1 MLEKTLESPLDCK
14 EIKPVISKGNQSW
27 RVIGRTDTE
36 AEASILWPTDAKS
49 WLIWKDPVAGKDWMQ
64 EEKGMTEDVMV
75 DGITNSMDISW
86 SELQELRMDWE
97 AWHAAVYVAAK
108 SQTHWATELNQ
119 LGCEVKWCLQCLS
132 VPLTPSSIVSLHYVH
147 SSKSSPVM
155 WGRLEKKTEESK
167 VHE

>member
-27 RVIGRTDTE
+27 RIIGRTDTE

-108 SQTHWATELNQ
+108 S
-119 LGCEVKWCLQCLS
+119 
-132 VPLTPSSIVSLHYVH
+132 
-147 SSKSSPVM
+147 
-155 WGRLEKKTEESK
+155 
-167 VHE
+167 